1 MDAVTEE
8 KKLLAIS
15 DIQEHIADAKKERE
29 FYRSRKENALKE
41 IENREDRELSN
52 DHYTFHFAQHF
63 QLPHNSRQ
71 IGPIYFLQLLVFGVR
86 IDSVSKQLNFIVDE
100 NKTIG
105 VFYSAVFS
113 CYLFCRIRW
122 NLDEWS

>member
-1 MDAVTEE
+1 MDARTEE
-8 KKLLAIS
+8 EKLLAIS

-41 IENREDRELSN
+41 IENRED
-52 DHYTFHFAQHF
+52 TFYFALPQHF

-86 IDSVSKQLNFIVDE
+86 IDSVSKQLNFIMDE
-100 NKTIG
+100 NQTIG